1 MPRAQSAREKTI
13 PGFSPEKFAQGAEHS
28 AAASSLREVLMLGAI
43 SCAVFLAVV
52 TRFDGYSHKVL
63 HFGDN
68 PGYLNVAEAIRHWN
82 FSGLTIKQF
91 WGLPFSITAVSL
103 STGISTFHALLL
115 ICFLCYFAS
124 LILAHRL
131 WGGSVAG
138 VVAVLNFYWLQVS
151 FLGGSE
157 PLFVALLYASFLATR
172 RDRWPL
178 AALLGSLATIVRPLG
193 FLAPLSFGLVLLW
206 RRDYRRLIYVTVIT
220 LCVAAAYMV
229 ALRSAVGDPL
239 ATVHSYTSEEPS
251 PPPFGVPFYALA
263 KGALSPATPV
273 TNLILSL
280 GWVGFIV
287 LGMVRFLRDLKKS
300 AYWASN
306 PAEVLFSIGYL
317 AMICCYNAPYWALGN
332 FARFAIPVVPFA
344 TLGWLPQMPKS
355 RWFLRVLAVISPAL
369 AACSSIGITEVMHR
383 LRS

>member
-1 MPRAQSAREKTI
+1 
-13 PGFSPEKFAQGAEHS
+13 
-28 AAASSLREVLMLGAI
+28 MLGAI
-43 SCAVFLAVV
+43 SFAVFLAVV

-82 FSGLTIKQF
+82 FSGLAIKQF
-91 WGLPFSITAVSL
+91 WGLPFLLAVVSL
-103 STGISTFHALLL
+103 STGISSPHALPL
-115 ICFLCYFAS
+115 ICLSSYFVS
-124 LILAHRL
+124 LILAYWL
-131 WGGSVAG
+131 WGESVAG

-206 RRDYRRLIYVTVIT
+206 RRDHRRLIYVTVIT

-239 ATVHSYTSEEPS
+239 ATVHSYTSEGPS
-251 PPPFGVPFYALA
+251 PPPFGIPFYALA

-300 AYWASN
+300 GYWASN